1 MRVVAGANLTET
13 FHVLVGLSIKEQRQ
27 GLPRMHKVLVT
38 PIAFNEH
45 VKIQSA
51 IERFLSS
58 AAYGKVD
65 YLVLNDGST
74 DETTAIIEGYASRG
88 VKTLRHASQQGVGA
102 AIRTAIR
109 YARENQYTILVVMAG
124 NDKDNPEEILS
135 LIDPIVK
142 ENADFV
148 QGSRY
153 KGGDG
158 AQGDMPLYRRLA
170 TRLHPFL
177 FSLFVGRQVTDSTNG
192 FRAIKLSLFKD
203 SRIDIDQSW
212 LDHYELEPYILFKAI
227 SLGYDFREVF
237 VTKRYPAK
245 KLGYTKMRPI
255 VGWWSILKPIFYL
268 GLRIKR

>member
-1 MRVVAGANLTET
+1 
-13 FHVLVGLSIKEQRQ
+13 
-27 GLPRMHKVLVT
+27 MHKILVT

-45 VKIQSA
+45 VKIKNT
-51 IERFLSS
+51 IERFLASS
-58 AAYGKVD
+58 AAGTVD

-74 DETTAIIEGYASRG
+74 DETTAIIEGFAARG
-88 VKTLRHASQQGVGA
+88 VRTIRHDVQRGVGA

-109 YARENQYTILVVMAG
+109 YAIANKYTILVVMAG
-124 NDKDNPEEILS
+124 NDKDNPDEILS
-135 LIDPIVK
+135 LVEPIMK
-142 ENADFV
+142 ADRDLV

-158 AQGDMPLYRRLA
+158 AQGDMPLYRRFA

-177 FSLFVGRQVTDSTNG
+177 FSLFVGQRVTDSTNG
-192 FRAIKLSLFKD
+192 FRAIKLSLFQD
-203 SRIDIDQSW
+203 ARINLDQPW

-227 SLGYDFREVF
+227 TLGYRFQEVF

-245 KLGYTKMRPI
+245 RLGYTKMKPI

-268 GLRIKR
+268 GFKIKR